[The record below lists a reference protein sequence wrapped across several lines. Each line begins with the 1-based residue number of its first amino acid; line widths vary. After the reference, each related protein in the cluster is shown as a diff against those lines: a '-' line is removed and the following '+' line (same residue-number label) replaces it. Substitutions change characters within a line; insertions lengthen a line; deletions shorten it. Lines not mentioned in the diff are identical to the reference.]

1 MSLLSNILTT
11 KRKLKPTKTII
22 TTLDGKSMTADGQ
35 ILATKGLGFV
45 LDNKPDNVPCEI
57 LNGLFLGSQDCVD
70 LSILEDQH
78 INNILSIGIKVQ
90 ISNPLAI
97 NQKFVEC
104 LDLPE
109 TDIKKVMGETCAFI
123 DQILQKKEKILV
135 HCNAGI
141 SRSSTIIIG
150 YLILNKNMSFED
162 AYNLVKLRRECIRPN
177 DGFLRQLK
185 DLKNI

>member
-11 KRKLKPTKTII
+11 KRKLKATKTII
-22 TTLDGKSMTADGQ
+22 TTLDGKSMTADGE

-57 LNGLFLGSQDCVD
+57 LDGLFLGSQDCVD
-70 LSILEDQH
+70 SSILEDKH

-123 DQILQKKEKILV
+123 DQILQKEEKILV

-162 AYNLVKLRRECIRPN
+162 AYKFVKLRRECIRPN
-177 DGFLRQLK
+177 DGFLKQLK
-185 DLKNI
+185 DLKNM